1 MQRES
6 LLSCA
11 HTSYKLIN
19 GGRGRQGELPRLERW
34 AEQEERNEFCLFT
47 ILLLWRHRQPPLQLV
62 KVNITGQTRWCWRWR
77 ENWKIHNT
85 QHKHSG
91 RSLARQE
98 RSLLGDLLSPCTS
111 RGSGWLAVC
120 ESPCWCVRQCC
131 CWEWRPYGTTSYN
144 VSVLVSIQIS
154 TQPSVLITAKIQLIT
169 TRTRLTFFLLKPCK
183 AFLLQHDCK
192 PQTFCLHTPYTASV
206 CIWSTQ
212 QNLSYKY
219 ILRKLN

>member
-77 ENWKIHNT
+77 GNKNT
-85 QHKHSG
+85 TNICPHQQQHPHADGHRYGTSQFWPDLINIVKALWVTLES
-91 RSLARQE
+91 R
-98 RSLLGDLLSPCTS
+98 LL
-111 RGSGWLAVC
+111 
-120 ESPCWCVRQCC
+120 QCC
-131 CWEWRPYGTTSYN
+131 VQTG
-144 VSVLVSIQIS
+144 VLLLRMKTICHQGKVM
-154 TQPSVLITAKIQLIT
+154 VHRQL
-169 TRTRLTFFLLKPCK
+169 
-183 AFLLQHDCK
+183 
-192 PQTFCLHTPYTASV
+192 
-206 CIWSTQ
+206 
-212 QNLSYKY
+212 
-219 ILRKLN
+219 